1 MGNNER
7 VAPAND
13 TDDTLFM
20 ECLRWLDL
28 LQDKT
33 DPAFWGPQQKSLAKI
48 YLSCHDLK
56 ERTWESELLES
67 IMVQALERA
76 TREKLD
82 PDAMPDF
89 LTIGQTLAPEK
100 QGGASRAFFQRVR
113 KRAVDDMKKLVKEE
127 ATRKAAFFVA
137 CQFEKLVAQPTME
150 EKFILADVWKNCE
163 HPGKAKQMYKAALF
177 DRKPKAVAA
186 CCTMYTL
193 FLCLLIMPDWRN
205 SAFLLDS
212 FFPEHVIRKF
222 IKHKV
227 AGLYPTG
234 WAVPVDQAFDIPRA
248 LAAETKEEGIP
259 AYGQDHLEYAVPFI
273 NYNFFVV
280 EDGTASYV
288 NQYGIIPLEDGTEH
302 IYCGFGDRVK
312 HLYLTGRL
320 PVHDRVRHK
329 ATIVNTEKLWHT
341 KTKEEQDAILDVFSL
356 SMDKLN
362 KLFDE
367 GRDKILLTQDLYDIP
382 GDGQITQEEQL
393 EIYRQI
399 LKGYD
404 HKRVIIKVHMQD
416 KVEYEKYFPDCYIIR
431 EPFPVELLKFIGLEG
446 RIDKLMAVTSTSL
459 YGFFD
464 MDKCVSYSD
473 LLTKAQA
480 KARAAKAASKAD
492 AGKKNMEGL
501 FHAAQKAQE

>member
-1 MGNNER
+1 MDNNR
-7 VAPAND
+7 SVAPESG
-13 TDDTLFM
+13 TDNTLFM

-28 LQDKT
+28 LQNKT
-33 DPAFWGPQQKSLAKI
+33 EPDFWKLQQKNLAKI

-56 ERTWESELLES
+56 ERNWESELLES

-76 TREKLD
+76 TRDKID
-82 PDAMPDF
+82 PNAMPDF
-89 LTIGQTLAPEK
+89 LSIGQTLSPEK
-100 QGGASRAFFQRVR
+100 QGGASQAFFQRVR
-113 KRAVDDMKKLVKEE
+113 ERAVDDMKNMVKEA
-127 ATRKAAFFVA
+127 ATRKAAFYVA
-137 CQFEKLVAQPTME
+137 CQFEKLVPQPTME

-212 FFPEHVIRKF
+212 FFPESILKKL

-227 AGLYPTG
+227 AGLYPTE
-234 WAVPVDQAFDIPRA
+234 WAVPVDQTYDIPRA
-248 LAAETKEEGIP
+248 LAVETKADGIP
-259 AYGQDHLEYAVPFI
+259 AYGQDHLPYAVPFI

-280 EDGTASYV
+280 EDGTANYV
-288 NQYGIIPLEDGTEH
+288 NQGGIITLENGDEH
-302 IYCGFGDRVK
+302 IICGFGDYVK
-312 HLYLTGRL
+312 RLYLTGRL
-320 PVHDRVRHK
+320 PIQDRVRDK
-329 ATIVNTEKLWHT
+329 AVVVNTEKLWHT
-341 KTKEEQDAILDVFSL
+341 KSKEEQDAILDVFSL
-356 SMDKLN
+356 SMEKLN

-382 GDGQITQEEQL
+382 GDGQITLEEQV

-464 MDKCVSYSD
+464 LDKCVNYSD

-480 KARAAKAASKAD
+480 KARAAKSASKAET
-492 AGKKNMEGL
+492 GKKNMEAL
-501 FHAAQKAQE
+501 FQAAQKAQE